1 METILSEPAL
11 VAPYADIRKRSV
23 FLKKMSPSRLNRV
36 EEEDDNVAFLD
47 IFFQRLAITVW
58 QTALHIRKHANELAT
73 RSVTPQ
79 KQAWGGTE
87 GRPKSRRENAMD
99 LTYITERILSLW
111 FPYDIGAQEYRMG
124 HQQVAHMLQSKHGS
138 SYMVFNLSE
147 PRGGTR
153 REHVRVREVGWP
165 PDLAPPLERLCSVC
179 KDIDSWLSED
189 SSRIAV
195 LHARGNRERIGVIV
209 AAYMHY
215 SSICGSPEQ
224 ALDRFAMKRYLD
236 HKIGELELPS
246 NKRYVNY
253 FSGLLSGCIRINSAP
268 LYLTHVTVL
277 GAPSFEP
284 GTCGCRAFIKVY
296 EGLIPVY
303 TSGVHTVSPETRQFT
318 VTVSGGADRRGL
330 QLRGDILLKC
340 YHRHYCNDENSTR
353 CSSPLDSSV
362 ASGEPPIQRELIF
375 SCQFHTC
382 AVTDHTLSFTRQEL
396 DGACNDLRFP
406 LDGAVELHF
415 SGRSETPR
423 ITPAP
428 TPAVPVDNSQDPV
441 TRWDSYE
448 HLDHPPPLS
457 PDSDITE
464 EANDAEVTHT
474 YGPLDGS
481 LYATV
486 AKKEEVIA
494 SPHTVSMDSGISSAG
509 NGLASQGP
517 CLDQHRE
524 LDKLLS
530 EMLMTVRDIEEVPY
544 HARTDSRP
552 FSYGLASPRLVRK
565 LSNDRPSP
573 VFHEGNIVTGS
584 ISQDTSNNLTWLQR
598 QQQKLRDR
606 REVQLRWEREPAER
620 SLLSELRV
628 SQTTTRSPSRRT
640 DGYASDTSHLRDDED
655 FSVPLHINTTAAK
668 VTTGSAPVS
677 PLLPHRSSSRRHP
690 LTSAAARARS
700 ADPAPFSGKNRKY
713 SDSSTARG
721 SEQDSGLLS
730 LIDGGDSEKHS
741 SFVASTTRSPSD
753 SSEETAAWP
762 PPPSELQARPGFESL
777 ALNLLRDEGYSW
789 RTTSTT
795 SEGTGS
801 PANSPRPQ
809 TPAFPVHPRTPYSN
823 GNHSHF
829 DIAGLPPKSPTAN
842 RKEWTP
848 LGETL
853 QREHSSTSSRGY
865 DSSDNQY
872 SPKSPV
878 LSNGTMNGGQ
888 SSPTPTVYYGTS
900 RRSSIHSNG
909 EPPQEVSPAH
919 VKFVRDTNKYWYKA
933 TISREEA
940 INMLKDRPPGTFV
953 VRDSNSFPGAFGLA
967 LKVAT
972 PPPNAGKSPTG
983 DPANELVRHFL
994 IEPTSRGVRLK
1005 GCSNEPVFS
1014 SLSALVYQHT
1024 LTPLALPCKLVLP
1037 ESDPSRQMDPSTVSN
1052 AQLLLAQGAAC
1063 NVLYLK
1069 TVDTESL
1076 TGPQAVVR
1084 AITQLFS
1091 DALPTA
1097 VVVHFKVSTQG
1108 ITLTDNKRQQ
1118 FFRRHYP
1125 VNTISYC
1132 GLDPDDHRWSQRNET
1147 TGMPLSSLRCFGFVA
1162 REPGNKPDNQC
1173 HLFAELEP
1181 GQPANAIVN
1190 FVAKVMLNGQTKNNI
1205 V

>member
-1 METILSEPAL
+1 MPWLNACLCSPEDRPRPSVSAPLHLILKSEQESQCHSF
-11 VAPYADIRKRSV
+11 RTKT
-23 FLKKMSPSRLNRV
+23 FKKPRPCNYCHQPIYNEGSSCRV
-36 EEEDDNVAFLD
+36 CKYLCHKTCED
-47 IFFQRLAITVW
+47 
-58 QTALHIRKHANELAT
+58 KHAAELAS
-73 RSVTPQ
+73 RNVTPY
-79 KQAWGGTE
+79 KQGWPTE
-87 GRPKSRRENAMD
+87 TQPRPRRDAGSGMD
-99 LTYITERILSLW
+99 LTYITERILALW
-111 FPYDIGAQEYRMG
+111 FPSDTGPQEYRHG
-124 HQQVAHMLQSKHGS
+124 HQEAAHMLHSKHGNN
-138 SYMVFNLSE
+138 YMVFNLSE

-236 HKIGELELPS
+236 HKVGDLELPS
-246 NKRYVNY
+246 NRRYVDY

-284 GTCGCRAFIKVY
+284 GTCGCRAFLKVY
-296 EGLIPVY
+296 EGLVPVY
-303 TSGVHTVSPETRQFT
+303 TSGIHTVSQDTRQFT
-318 VTVSGGADRRGL
+318 VTVAGGADRRGL
-330 QLRGDILLKC
+330 QLRGDILVKC

-353 CSSPLDSSV
+353 CSSPGDSSV
-362 ASGEPPIQRELIF
+362 ASGEPLLQRELIF
-375 SCQFHTC
+375 ACQFHTC

-396 DGACNDLRFP
+396 DIACNDLRFP

-415 SGRSETPR
+415 AGRSDTLR
-423 ITPAP
+423 VAPAP
-428 TPAVPVDNSQDPV
+428 TPAVPVDSTPDAV

-464 EANDAEVTHT
+464 DPNDAEVNHT

-486 AKKEEVIA
+486 SKKEEVIA

-509 NGLASQGP
+509 NGLNATQGP
-517 CLDQHRE
+517 SLDQHRE

-530 EMLMTVRDIEEVPY
+530 EMLMTVRDIEDVPY

-565 LSNDRPSP
+565 LGNGTGTGNGSDRPSP
-573 VFHEGNIVTGS
+573 VFHEGYHWLFESVVSGS
-584 ISQDTSNNLTWLQR
+584 ISQDTTNNLTWLQR
-598 QQQKLRDR
+598 QQQKLQDR
-606 REVQLRWEREPAER
+606 REVQKRWEREPTGTM
-620 SLLSELRV
+620 LLSELRM
-628 SQTTTRSPSRRT
+628 SQTANRSPSRRT
-640 DGYASDTSHLRDDED
+640 DGYASDTSHLRDEED
-655 FSVPLHINTTAAK
+655 FTVPLHINTSGSK
-668 VTTGSAPVS
+668 GSIGSAPVS

-700 ADPAPFSGKNRKY
+700 ADPAPFTAKTRKY
-713 SDSSTARG
+713 SDS
-721 SEQDSGLLS
+721 
-730 LIDGGDSEKHS
+730 
-741 SFVASTTRSPSD
+741 
-753 SSEETAAWP
+753 
-762 PPPSELQARPGFESL
+762 
-777 ALNLLRDEGYSW
+777 LRDEGYSW

-795 SEGTGS
+795 SDGTGS

-823 GNHSHF
+823 GTHSHF
-829 DIAGLPPKSPTAN
+829 DLSGLPPKSPTAS
-842 RKEWTP
+842 RKEWSM

-853 QREHSSTSSRGY
+853 HRELSSTSSRGY
-865 DSSDNQY
+865 DSSDNQH

-878 LSNGTMNGGQ
+878 MSNGTLNGGT
-888 SSPTPTVYYGTS
+888 SSPSPTVYYGTS

-919 VKFVRDTNKYWYKA
+919 VKFVRDTSKYWYKP

-940 INMLKDRPPGTFV
+940 INLLRDRSPGTFV

-972 PPPNAGKSPTG
+972 PPPNAGRSPTG

-1024 LTPLALPCKLVLP
+1024 LTPLALPCKLMLP
-1037 ESDPSRQMDPSTVSN
+1037 ETDTTRQAENSSVSS

-1063 NVLYLK
+1063 NVLYLT
-1069 TVDTESL
+1069 TVETESL

-1084 AITQLFS
+1084 AVTHLFS
-1091 DALPTA
+1091 GPLPTA
-1097 VVVHFKVSTQG
+1097 VVVHFKVSSQG
-1108 ITLTDNKRQQ
+1108 ITLTDNKRQL

-1125 VNTISYC
+1125 VTTISYC
-1132 GLDPDDHRWSQRNET
+1132 GLDPDDHRWSQRNEA
-1147 TGMPLSSLRCFGFVA
+1147 TGMPMSSLRCFGFVA
-1162 REPGNKPDNQC
+1162 RKPGSKADNQC
-1173 HLFAELEP
+1173 HIFAELEP
-1181 GQPANAIVN
+1181 EQPANAIVN
-1190 FVAKVMLNGQTKNNI
+1190 FVTKVMMNGQAKSSNI